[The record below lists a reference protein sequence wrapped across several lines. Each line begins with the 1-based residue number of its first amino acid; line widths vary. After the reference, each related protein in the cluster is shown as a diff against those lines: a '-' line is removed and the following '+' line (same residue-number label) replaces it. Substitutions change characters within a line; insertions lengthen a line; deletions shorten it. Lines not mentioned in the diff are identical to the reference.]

1 MCRHWRVHGEY
12 FALNSMFSSFETLS
26 KFPLS
31 KIMSTSFK
39 TPFAGSALYWC
50 FAGILWSKHNVHKQ
64 VQLIKHF
71 CVSKPK
77 ASIAMSKNP
86 KQKSQP
92 FLLLKRWLVLVPLQ
106 PRIHRFPRRGVKFCL
121 LCYFDAKL
129 PIANFFP
136 LKLFKQVG
144 CHDLDECSYYSN
156 SASYCGS
163 NNEGCINIG
172 KNDLIIHKTKH
183 QIAKY

>member
-12 FALNSMFSSFETLS
+12 FALNSMYSSFETLS

-64 VQLIKHF
+64 VQLLKHF

-106 PRIHRFPRRGVKFCL
+106 PRIHRFPRRGLKFCL
-121 LCYFDAKL
+121 LCYLDAKL
-129 PIANFFP
+129 PNCEKKIPWTSLNRLAVMIWMSVP
-136 LKLFKQVG
+136 TTRTLPPIVDQTTKAV
-144 CHDLDECSYYSN
+144 ST
-156 SASYCGS
+156 SARMIWSFIKPKS
-163 NNEGCINIG
+163 
-172 KNDLIIHKTKH
+172 K
-183 QIAKY
+183 